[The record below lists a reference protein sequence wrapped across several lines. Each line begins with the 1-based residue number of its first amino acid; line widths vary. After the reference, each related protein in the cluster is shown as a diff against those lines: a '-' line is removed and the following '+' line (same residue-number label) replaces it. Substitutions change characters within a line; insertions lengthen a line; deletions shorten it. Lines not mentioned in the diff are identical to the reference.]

1 MFGVCIHSKQV
12 PAYTQYR
19 QCCVSYNE
27 CSCPQSTEPCHT
39 APRHTLAH
47 SQGFSRGTS
56 SHRGVTAH
64 PSGRWE
70 ARIGIPGSRHV
81 YLGLYEGEAEAAR
94 AYDGSLVRLRG
105 LTAATNFN
113 LAGYTQQLAE
123 HYQLQ
128 EVRRWLAPCA

>member
-1 MFGVCIHSKQV
+1 MRCCSPKPHHNPHTRITPSHAS
-12 PAYTQYR
+12 PA
-19 QCCVSYNE
+19 
-27 CSCPQSTEPCHT
+27 
-39 APRHTLAH
+39 
-47 SQGFSRGTS
+47 QGFSRGTS

-81 YLGLYEGEAEAAR
+81 YLGLYEGEGEAAR
-94 AYDGSLVRLRG
+94 AYDASLVRLRG

-128 EVRRWLAPCA
+128 EVRGAAGMG